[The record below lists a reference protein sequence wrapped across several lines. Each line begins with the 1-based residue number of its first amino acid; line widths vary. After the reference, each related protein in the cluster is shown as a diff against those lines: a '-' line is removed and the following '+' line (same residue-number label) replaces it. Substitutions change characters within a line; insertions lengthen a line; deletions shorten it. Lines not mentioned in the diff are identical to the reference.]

1 MAKPRKRPLGER
13 NIVGAKI
20 CRLRKMKRMKQ
31 CELAAELQRLGMDIG
46 ESSLSRLEGQQRLV
60 QDFEIPILAQAL
72 GVSSEWLLEGE
83 DDPAS
88 AHHG

>member
-1 MAKPRKRPLGER
+1 MAKPRRHPLGNR

-20 CRLRKMKRMKQ
+20 THLRKSKHIKQ

-60 QDFEIPILAQAL
+60 QDFEIPILARAL
-72 GVSSEWLLEGE
+72 GVSIQWLLEEEEEPPPCGRM
-83 DDPAS
+83 
-88 AHHG
+88 

>member
-1 MAKPRKRPLGER
+1 MSKPRKAPLGSR

-20 CRLRKMKRMKQ
+20 ERVRKQKHLKQ
-31 CELAAELQRLGMDIG
+31 CELAAALQRLGMDIG

-72 GVSSEWLLEGE
+72 GVSCEWLLSDEGTE
-83 DDPAS
+83 KPNL
-88 AHHG
+88 